1 MEIKLHDLTA
11 LFISLTAY
19 SITALI
25 HLTEYGILEHMVP
38 PNKIYYFLL
47 FSDLAKSEL
56 ACRSI
61 RMASQIRVGSRFKI
75 TLLVVKVEITQVDH
89 LLL

>member
-25 HLTEYGILEHMVP
+25 HLNE
-38 PNKIYYFLL
+38 F
-47 FSDLAKSEL
+47 
-56 ACRSI
+56 
-61 RMASQIRVGSRFKI
+61 
-75 TLLVVKVEITQVDH
+75 
-89 LLL
+89 